1 MNCRAT
7 KLLLVLS
14 PLVQLRL
21 FIASNKHVM
30 HVYYF
35 FWLYRWHTISIAL
48 ASEWGAKKISSFWE
62 RRKLNAAAASRV
74 QTTNTL
80 TYLRSCV
87 TGFRWDSTYTYI
99 LEGETGSSFFIFF
112 FFFFLKYFKPQS
124 KQQTQRNGKK
134 LSQLD
139 FSRVLAFVV
148 AAAPVLFKK

>member
-7 KLLLVLS
+7 KLILVLS

-87 TGFRWDSTYTYI
+87 TGFRWDSTYTYR
-99 LEGETGSSFFIFF
+99 LEGGTGSSFFIFF
-112 FFFFLKYFKPQS
+112 FFLKDFKPNLSS
-124 KQQTQRNGKK
+124 KRKEKEK

-148 AAAPVLFKK
+148 VAAAPVLFKK